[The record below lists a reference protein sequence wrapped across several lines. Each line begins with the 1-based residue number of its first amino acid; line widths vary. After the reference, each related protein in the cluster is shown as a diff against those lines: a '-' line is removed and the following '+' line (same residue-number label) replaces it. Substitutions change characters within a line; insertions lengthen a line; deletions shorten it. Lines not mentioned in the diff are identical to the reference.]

1 MFGTSRNQRRSINVW
16 PGYVDAL
23 SALLMVIIFI
33 LLIFIIAQFLLSE
46 ILSGQE
52 SELSSLHTQV
62 NELTEMLGLEEKK
75 GRQLNDQVMEL
86 SFLVSSLTE
95 TRTELNSKIKVMTKS
110 SEMDRAE
117 LKQKIMLIGSL
128 QEDID
133 ALRRMRQE
141 LEDRVGNL
149 AVALQTSQTDL
160 GSLRDRSKALEA
172 RLAEETDRTFLAQ
185 KNVEMKNIR
194 IQALTALI
202 GRQKQAIEEQRQLSA
217 DARAEVAL
225 LSRQINF
232 LRKQLEEISQ
242 ALDLSEVEK
251 KVQTAEIKDLGKRLN
266 IALARRVNELE
277 RYRSEFFGRL
287 RMILG
292 DNPYVQIVG
301 DRFVFQAEL
310 LFASGSADLGEEGKK
325 HLAKLA
331 ATLRDISKQIQ
342 KDIDWILR
350 IDGHT
355 DRVPISSGK
364 YVSNWEL
371 STTRALS
378 VVKFLARQ
386 GIPENRMAAAG
397 FSKFHPLDPADTP
410 AAYRKNRRIEI
421 KLTSR

>member
-1 MFGTSRNQRRSINVW
+1 VT
-16 PGYVDAL
+16 
-23 SALLMVIIFI
+23 
-33 LLIFIIAQFLLSE
+33 
-46 ILSGQE
+46 
-52 SELSSLHTQV
+52 
-62 NELTEMLGLEEKK
+62 
-75 GRQLNDQVMEL
+75 EL

-95 TRTELNSKIKVMTKS
+95 TRTDLNSKIEVLTQR
-110 SEMDRAE
+110 SEIDRAE
-117 LKQKIMLIGSL
+117 LKQKIMLLASL

-149 AVALQTSQTDL
+149 AAALQSSQTDL
-160 GSLRDRSKALEA
+160 SSLRDRSKVLEA
-172 RLAEETDRTFLAQ
+172 RLAEQTDRTVLAQ
-185 KNVEMKNIR
+185 KDIEMKNIR
-194 IQALTALI
+194 IQALMALV
-202 GRQKQAIEEQRQLSA
+202 GGQKQAIEEQRQLSA

-225 LSRQINF
+225 LSQQINF

-242 ALDLSEVEK
+242 ALDLSKAEK

-310 LFASGSADLGEEGKK
+310 LFASGSADLGEEGKM

-355 DRVPISSGK
+355 DRVPIFSDK

>member
-1 MFGTSRNQRRSINVW
+1 MFGTTRNQRRSINVW

-23 SALLMVIIFI
+23 SALLMVVIFV

-52 SELSSLHTQV
+52 SELSSLHIQV

-95 TRTELNSKIKVMTKS
+95 TRTELNSKIKVIS
-110 SEMDRAE
+110 QRSEMDRAE

-185 KNVEMKNIR
+185 KDVEMKNIR

-225 LSRQINF
+225 LSQQINF

-242 ALDLSEVEK
+242 ALDLSKAEK

-310 LFASGSADLGEEGKK
+310 LFASGSADLGEEGKM
-325 HLAKLA
+325 HLAKLS
-331 ATLRDISKQIQ
+331 ATLRDISIQIQ
-342 KDIDWILR
+342 KDIEWILR

-355 DRVPISSGK
+355 DRVPIFSGK

>member
-1 MFGTSRNQRRSINVW
+1 MFGTTRNQRRSINVW

-23 SALLMVIIFI
+23 SALLMVVIFV

-95 TRTELNSKIKVMTKS
+95 TRTELNSKIKVIS
-110 SEMDRAE
+110 QRSEMDRAE

-185 KNVEMKNIR
+185 KDVEMKNIR

-225 LSRQINF
+225 LSQQINF

-242 ALDLSEVEK
+242 ALDLSKAEK

-310 LFASGSADLGEEGKK
+310 LFASGSADLGEEGKM

-355 DRVPISSGK
+355 DRVPIFSGK